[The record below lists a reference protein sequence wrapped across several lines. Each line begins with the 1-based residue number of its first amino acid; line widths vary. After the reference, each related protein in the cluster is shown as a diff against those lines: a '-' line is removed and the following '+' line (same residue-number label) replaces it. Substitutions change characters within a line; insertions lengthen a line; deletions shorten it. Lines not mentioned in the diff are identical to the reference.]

1 MNRATRIPGGRRAA
15 CLIAICVGLAGA
27 LASAADRIELPVS
40 AAQRK
45 ALGIETVTLAAS
57 TEAIETTDLPAHVS
71 IVPAQQRVIA
81 APLAGL
87 VSELRAVPGERVEAG
102 ATVVVLKSE
111 ELLDA
116 QRGLHEAAVE
126 LRLAEQVAQR
136 EEALLAEGIIAEA
149 RVHATRARLA
159 QSRAR
164 YQAQRATLHLLGLS
178 AGQLAAV
185 ERGER
190 VLDALSLTAPISGT
204 VLEQQAVVGGR
215 VTAAAPLLRMA
226 SLQPLWLEIQV
237 PVNLAARIGKDQAVR
252 VAGTAARGTVQYV
265 ERTVDAAQ
273 TVRVRARLDQT
284 GSGLRLN
291 QSVVAHI
298 EMPPAGRQWTVPHKA
313 LVHARGKTWLFVEVS
328 AGFEPRAVDLL
339 SQTADRAAVAGPLR
353 DGEHVAVAG
362 VAALKALWQGESRP

>member
-1 MNRATRIPGGRRAA
+1 MPSLGGRRAA
-15 CLIAICVGLAGA
+15 CLIALCAGLV
-27 LASAADRIELPVS
+27 SAADRTPMPIS
-40 AAQRK
+40 AAQRV
-45 ALGIETVTLAAS
+45 ALGIETATLAAS
-57 TEAIETTDLPAHVS
+57 AGAIETTDLPAQVS

-81 APLAGL
+81 APVAGL

-111 ELLDA
+111 ELLEA

-126 LRLAEQVAQR
+126 LGLAEQVAQR

-190 VLDALSLTAPISGT
+190 VVDALSLAAPISGT
-204 VLEQQAVVGGR
+204 VLEQTAVVGGR
-215 VTAAAPLLRMA
+215 VTAAAPLLRIA

-237 PVNLAARIGKDQAVR
+237 PANLAARIGKDQAVR

-273 TVRVRARLDQT
+273 TVRVRARLDDSD
-284 GSGLRLN
+284 SGLRLN

-298 EMPPAGRQWTVPHKA
+298 EVPPAGRQWTVPLKA

-328 AGFEPRAVDLL
+328 GGFEPRGVELR
-339 SQTADRAAVAGPLR
+339 SQTADRAVVTGALR
-353 DGEHVAVAG
+353 NGEHVAVAG
-362 VAALKALWQGESRP
+362 IAALKALWQGESRP